1 MALCRQAGF
10 HCVSLQSWKWLTASK
25 GQASETNLARDITQR
40 VEGVAAEQMESWQ
53 ISIRELRFG
62 HIVGKGNVG
71 EVYEGEH
78 RGRVVA
84 IKKLLGTWYK
94 DTDMVQRFRDEILLM
109 STMHHP
115 NVLVFLGAVLDF
127 EAGNMC
133 LVTELCRNGTL
144 WDYIHSPN
152 PMDWRVRLR
161 MCLDIARGMHYLHGR
176 AGIIQRDL
184 KSANLLLDD
193 FLHVKIADF
202 GLSRQMNTTVMET
215 YCGTPATMAPE
226 IVMQQPYSEKA
237 DVFSFAIIMWEIL
250 TRQEPY
256 EGRAGLGLAM
266 AVANEGIRPPV
277 PAYCPA
283 EWAGLMTQAWAQN
296 ADERPSFEDI
306 LDRLSALET
315 QVDAALRGAPVQAAD
330 TVEQREAAIARVMQ
344 RRNKDFEAMQANIAR
359 KKAMDG
365 RPRGFSSVEDDLLAL
380 SEADSD
386 AEPGSE
392 SETGE
397 GGASGADVRPS
408 APGVPVQSAEQRSH
422 HNSNAPPPPPREERD
437 HLAPLLVSP
446 AHNTGGDK
454 HAGPANP
461 MASLPTRSPP
471 PPPPRSS
478 MPSSPDNSSSRGSSP
493 PVGLAE
499 SKAGPVRILDAGA
512 DYQYAGNRS
521 RRVRRHTVAR
531 YRSYEEDEGDQTAG
545 AAAEESDHSGTSA
558 EE

>member
-1 MALCRQAGF
+1 
-10 HCVSLQSWKWLTASK
+10 
-25 GQASETNLARDITQR
+25 
-40 VEGVAAEQMESWQ
+40 
-53 ISIRELRFG
+53 
-62 HIVGKGNVG
+62 
-71 EVYEGEH
+71 
-78 RGRVVA
+78 VA

-115 NVLVFLGAVLDF
+115 NVLVFLGAVLDP

-144 WDYIHSPN
+144 WDYVHSNN

-250 TRQEPY
+250 TRKEPY

-283 EWAGLMTQAWAQN
+283 EWAALMTQSWAQDAN
-296 ADERPSFEDI
+296 ERPSFEDI
-306 LDRLSALET
+306 LDRLSSLEV

-344 RRNKDFEAMQANIAR
+344 ARNKDFEAMQANIAR
-359 KKAMDG
+359 KKALDN
-365 RPRGFSSVEDDLLAL
+365 RPRGFSSAEDDLLAL
-380 SEADSD
+380 AGVSSD
-386 AEPGSE
+386 DDEKDG
-392 SETGE
+392 TGE
-397 GGASGADVRPS
+397 GTDELGTDSNDKYAILPDGQQRRLSSRSRES
-408 APGVPVQSAEQRSH
+408 A
-422 HNSNAPPPPPREERD
+422 
-437 HLAPLLVSP
+437 
-446 AHNTGGDK
+446 
-454 HAGPANP
+454 
-461 MASLPTRSPP
+461 PP
-471 PPPPRSS
+471 PPPPRPSLLAVPPTQHTFDERQGSPGDS
-478 MPSSPDNSSSRGSSP
+478 MASLPTKSHPPPPARGRSPDSP
-493 PVGLAE
+493 PSAMSSQAASPLPMNTQQDT
-499 SKAGPVRILDAGA
+499 KAGPQRMLDAGA
-512 DYQYAGNRS
+512 DYQYAASRA
-521 RRVRRHTVAR
+521 RRVRRHTVAQ
-531 YRSYEEDEGDQTAG
+531 YRSYEED
-545 AAAEESDHSGTSA
+545 AAEGGQK
-558 EE
+558 

>member
-1 MALCRQAGF
+1 M
-10 HCVSLQSWKWLTASK
+10 
-25 GQASETNLARDITQR
+25 
-40 VEGVAAEQMESWQ
+40 EQMESWQ

-144 WDYIHSPN
+144 WDYIHSSN

-283 EWAGLMTQAWAQN
+283 EWATLMTQSWAQN

-365 RPRGFSSVEDDLLAL
+365 RPRGLSSVEDDLLGL
-380 SEADSD
+380 SDADSGLD
-386 AEPGSE
+386 DEGSVISAEE
-392 SETGE
+392 S
-397 GGASGADVRPS
+397 S
-408 APGVPVQSAEQRSH
+408 APRQPEHAEASRLQSRSTSGGGSH
-422 HNSNAPPPPPREERD
+422 RSSGPPPPPPREERD
-437 HLAPLLVSP
+437 SLAPLLVSP
-446 AHNTGGDK
+446 AH
-454 HAGPANP
+454 HAFDHKRPGPANP
-461 MASLPTRSPP
+461 MASQPTKSPP
-471 PPPPRSS
+471 PPPPRSIS
-478 MPSSPDNSSSRGSSP
+478 PSPTNSSSRGPSP
-493 PVGLAE
+493 SAIGFGE
-499 SKAGPVRILDAGA
+499 SKAAPVPARIVDAGA
-512 DYQYAGNRS
+512 DYQYASNRS

-531 YRSYEEDEGDQTAG
+531 YRSYEEEGHEEEGG
-545 AAAEESDHSGTSA
+545 AKGHASSDDSDSSDSDSVNK
-558 EE
+558 